1 MHLQSLNRILIN
13 QSFALL
19 SRKHLSEAI
28 APQPPLSSVDHEE
41 NKYKVCMQHTRIEI
55 EIPEVAMLK
64 QKSIES

>member
-19 SRKHLSEAI
+19 SGKHWNEAI

-41 NKYKVCMQHTRIEI
+41 NTEYKNRD
-55 EIPEVAMLK
+55 
-64 QKSIES
+64 